1 MGTKPLAT
9 TTASTRVRAAR
20 YGDPG
25 CGEKWPFRGHVCF
38 PLFHTQMFVGSA
50 KDLLKGAPGGSV
62 LRSPPAVQELQE
74 VRLSPWVGKVPGE
87 GSGNPLQYSCLENAM
102 DKKSLAGYS
111 PRGGPESNTM
121 KVPRYKHVKA
131 VDQKLIPGAG
141 SFRSVESLWRIA
153 GLLLTRDKASVLF
166 ERE

>member
-1 MGTKPLAT
+1 M
-9 TTASTRVRAAR
+9 
-20 YGDPG
+20 
-25 CGEKWPFRGHVCF
+25 
-38 PLFHTQMFVGSA
+38 
-50 KDLLKGAPGGSV
+50 
-62 LRSPPAVQELQE
+62 QELQE

-111 PRGGPESNTM
+111 PQGGPESNTM
-121 KVPRYKHVKA
+121 EAARYKHVKA

-141 SFRSVESLWRIA
+141 SFRSMESLWRIA